1 MPLLF
6 LTDIIEHRR
15 ISYTA
20 HLLVPTLSVG
30 TRRWK
35 NATHLLPLIE
45 ASKMEIF
52 FLILLALMLLIFGYA
67 QLQKGVFKTP
77 SQVAMNEED
86 ELETR

>member
-6 LTDIIEHRR
+6 LTDIIEYRR

-20 HLLVPTLSVG
+20 HPLVPTLSVG
-30 TRRWK
+30 TRGWK
-35 NATHLLPLIE
+35 NATHLLSLFE

-52 FLILLALMLLIFGYA
+52 FLILLVLMLFIFGYA
-67 QLQKGVFKTP
+67 QSQKDVFKTP
-77 SQVAMNEED
+77 GQVAMNEED